1 MRLDHLLSKEYLFWN
16 GEKNRLEDSFYRCF
30 GSVFFGKEGR
40 GFLRAWHAVGVL
52 EQRSGPDPTDTSD
65 CFIVVGLF
73 GVGVLVVNCI
83 VDASIFDLCK
93 QY

>member
-1 MRLDHLLSKEYLFWN
+1 MRLDHLLSKEFLFWN
-16 GEKNRLEDSFYRCF
+16 GKKNRLEDSFKDF
-30 GSVFFGKEGR
+30 GSVFLAKRRR
-40 GFLRAWHAVGVL
+40 GFKGLGML
-52 EQRSGPDPTDTSD
+52 SGFWSSAPDLTPPIRVI
-65 CFIVVGLF
+65 IVCGCLF

>member
-1 MRLDHLLSKEYLFWN
+1 MRLDHLLSKEFLFWN
-16 GEKNRLEDSFYRCF
+16 GKKLTVKDSFKDFWLCHF
-30 GSVFFGKEGR
+30 WQR
-40 GFLRAWHAVGVL
+40 GTGLWLGML
-52 EQRSGPDPTDTSD
+52 SGFWSSAPDLTPPIR
-65 CFIVVGLF
+65 IVIVCGCLF

>member
-1 MRLDHLLSKEYLFWN
+1 MLSGFWSSAPD
-16 GEKNRLEDSFYRCF
+16 LIPP
-30 GSVFFGKEGR
+30 
-40 GFLRAWHAVGVL
+40 LRMA
-52 EQRSGPDPTDTSD
+52 
-65 CFIVVGLF
+65 IVCGCLF

>member
-1 MRLDHLLSKEYLFWN
+1 MRLDHLLSKEFLFWN
-16 GEKNRLEDSFYRCF
+16 GKEDRLEDSFF
-30 GSVFFGKEGR
+30 DMALSFGKEGR
-40 GFLRAWHAVGVL
+40 GFKGLGML
-52 EQRSGPDPTDTSD
+52 SGFWSSAPDLTPPIR
-65 CFIVVGLF
+65 IVIVCGCLF

>member
-1 MRLDHLLSKEYLFWN
+1 MRLDHLLSKEFLFWN
-16 GEKNRLEDSFYRCF
+16 GEKNRLRNSFF
-30 GSVFFGKEGR
+30 DMALSFGKEGR
-40 GFLRAWHAVGVL
+40 GLGLGMLSGFWSSAPDLIPPLR
-52 EQRSGPDPTDTSD
+52 
-65 CFIVVGLF
+65 IVIVCGCLF

>member
-1 MRLDHLLSKEYLFWN
+1 MERQGRPLRIRLKI
-16 GEKNRLEDSFYRCF
+16 F
-30 GSVFFGKEGR
+30 GSVFFGKEEM
-40 GFLRAWHAVGVL
+40 GFFRAWHAVGVL

>member
-1 MRLDHLLSKEYLFWN
+1 MALS
-16 GEKNRLEDSFYRCF
+16 
-30 GSVFFGKEGR
+30 
-40 GFLRAWHAVGVL
+40 FLAKRDGVL
-52 EQRSGPDPTDTSD
+52 GLGMLSGFWSSAPDLTPPGWIDY
-65 CFIVVGLF
+65 FIVVGLF

>member
-1 MRLDHLLSKEYLFWN
+1 MRLDHLLSKEFLFWN
-16 GEKNRLEDSFYRCF
+16 GKRTVREF
-30 GSVFFGKEGR
+30 VFWHGLVFWQRGT
-40 GFLRAWHAVGVL
+40 GFLGL
-52 EQRSGPDPTDTSD
+52 GMLSGFWSSAPDLTPPIRVI
-65 CFIVVGLF
+65 IVCGCLF

>member
-1 MRLDHLLSKEYLFWN
+1 MRLDHLLSKEFLFWN
-16 GEKNRLEDSFYRCF
+16 GKEDRLEDSFKDIWLCF
-30 GSVFFGKEGR
+30 LAKKA
-40 GFLRAWHAVGVL
+40 GFRAWHAVGVL
-52 EQRSGPDPTDTSD
+52 EQRSGPDPTDTD
-65 CFIVVGLF
+65 GYCFCGCLF

>member
-1 MRLDHLLSKEYLFWN
+1 MRLDHLLSKEFLFWN
-16 GEKNRLEDSFYRCF
+16 GKEDRLEDSFID
-30 GSVFFGKEGR
+30 VLALFFWQR
-40 GFLRAWHAVGVL
+40 GTGFWLGMLSGFWSSAPDLTPPLRMV
-52 EQRSGPDPTDTSD
+52 
-65 CFIVVGLF
+65 IVCGCLF

>member
-1 MRLDHLLSKEYLFWN
+1 MERREEPLGN
-16 GEKNRLEDSFYRCF
+16 SFYRCF
-30 GSVFFGKEGR
+30 GSVFLAKRDGV
-40 GFLRAWHAVGVL
+40 LAWHAVGVL

-65 CFIVVGLF
+65 CLVVVVCF

>member
-1 MRLDHLLSKEYLFWN
+1 MRLDHLLSKEFLFWN
-16 GEKNRLEDSFYRCF
+16 GEKNRLEDSFKDVWLCLFWQRRD
-30 GSVFFGKEGR
+30 GV
-40 GFLRAWHAVGVL
+40 LAWHAVGVL
-52 EQRSGPDPTDTSD
+52 EQRSGPDPTVTDGH
-65 CFIVVGLF
+65 CFCGCLF

>member
-1 MRLDHLLSKEYLFWN
+1 MLSGFW
-16 GEKNRLEDSFYRCF
+16 S
-30 GSVFFGKEGR
+30 S
-40 GFLRAWHAVGVL
+40 A
-52 EQRSGPDPTDTSD
+52 PDLTPPIRIDR
-65 CFIVVGLF
+65 FIVVVCF

>member
-1 MRLDHLLSKEYLFWN
+1 MRLDHLLSKDF
-16 GEKNRLEDSFYRCF
+16 CF
-30 GSVFFGKEGR
+30 GTARRTVKRIRFIDVLALFFWQR
-40 GFLRAWHAVGVL
+40 GTGLKGL
-52 EQRSGPDPTDTSD
+52 GMLSGFWSSAPDLTPPIR
-65 CFIVVGLF
+65 IVIVCGCLF

>member
-1 MRLDHLLSKEYLFWN
+1 MALS
-16 GEKNRLEDSFYRCF
+16 
-30 GSVFFGKEGR
+30 
-40 GFLRAWHAVGVL
+40 FLAKRDGVL
-52 EQRSGPDPTDTSD
+52 GLGMLSGFWSSAPDLTPPIRMVTV
-65 CFIVVGLF
+65 FVVGLF

>member
-1 MRLDHLLSKEYLFWN
+1 MRLDHLLSKEFLFWN
-16 GEKNRLEDSFYRCF
+16 GKEDRLEDSFKDFWLCLF
-30 GSVFFGKEGR
+30 WQR
-40 GFLRAWHAVGVL
+40 GTGLKGL
-52 EQRSGPDPTDTSD
+52 GMLSGFWSSAPDLTPPIRMV
-65 CFIVVGLF
+65 IVCGCLF

>member
-1 MRLDHLLSKEYLFWN
+1 MFW
-16 GEKNRLEDSFYRCF
+16 LC
-30 GSVFFGKEGR
+30 FFGKEGR
-40 GFLRAWHAVGVL
+40 GFLGL
-52 EQRSGPDPTDTSD
+52 GMLSGFWSSAPDLTPPIRIDR
-65 CFIVVGLF
+65 FIVVVCF

>member
-1 MRLDHLLSKEYLFWN
+1 MRLDHLLSKEFLFWN
-16 GEKNRLEDSFYRCF
+16 GKKLTVKDSFKDFWLCLFWQR
-30 GSVFFGKEGR
+30 GT
-40 GFLRAWHAVGVL
+40 GFLGL
-52 EQRSGPDPTDTSD
+52 GMLSGFWSSAPDLTPPLRMA
-65 CFIVVGLF
+65 IVCGCLF

>member
-1 MRLDHLLSKEYLFWN
+1 MRLDHLLSKEFLFWN
-16 GEKNRLEDSFYRCF
+16 GEKNRLEDSFKDVWPCLF
-30 GSVFFGKEGR
+30 WQR
-40 GFLRAWHAVGVL
+40 GTGFWLGMLSGFWSSAPDLTPPLRMV
-52 EQRSGPDPTDTSD
+52 
-65 CFIVVGLF
+65 IVCGCLF

>member
-1 MRLDHLLSKEYLFWN
+1 MERRGRPLRIRFIDVLALS
-16 GEKNRLEDSFYRCF
+16 
-30 GSVFFGKEGR
+30 
-40 GFLRAWHAVGVL
+40 FLAKRDGVLAWHAVGVL

>member
-1 MRLDHLLSKEYLFWN
+1 MRLDHLLSKEFLFWN
-16 GEKNRLEDSFYRCF
+16 GKKLTVKDSFKDFWLCLFWQR
-30 GSVFFGKEGR
+30 GT
-40 GFLRAWHAVGVL
+40 GFLGL
-52 EQRSGPDPTDTSD
+52 GMLSGFWSSAPDLTPPMRVA
-65 CFIVVGLF
+65 IVCGCLF

>member
-1 MRLDHLLSKEYLFWN
+1 MERREEPLGNSFFGMALS
-16 GEKNRLEDSFYRCF
+16 
-30 GSVFFGKEGR
+30 FGKEGR
-40 GFLRAWHAVGVL
+40 GLGL
-52 EQRSGPDPTDTSD
+52 GMLSGFWSSAPDLTPPIRVV
-65 CFIVVGLF
+65 IVCGCLF

>member
-1 MRLDHLLSKEYLFWN
+1 MFWLCLFWQR
-16 GEKNRLEDSFYRCF
+16 GT
-30 GSVFFGKEGR
+30 GFF
-40 GFLRAWHAVGVL
+40 RAWHAVGVL

-65 CFIVVGLF
+65 CFVVIGLF

>member
-1 MRLDHLLSKEYLFWN
+1 MRLDHLLSKELMFWN
-16 GEKNRLEDSFYRCF
+16 GKKNRLEDSFF
-30 GSVFFGKEGR
+30 DMALSFGKEGR
-40 GFLRAWHAVGVL
+40 GLGL
-52 EQRSGPDPTDTSD
+52 GMLSGFWSSAPDLTPPIRVI
-65 CFIVVGLF
+65 IVCGCLF

>member
-1 MRLDHLLSKEYLFWN
+1 MERQGRPLRIRFIDVLALFFWQRGTGFWLGMLSGFW
-16 GEKNRLEDSFYRCF
+16 S
-30 GSVFFGKEGR
+30 S
-40 GFLRAWHAVGVL
+40 A
-52 EQRSGPDPTDTSD
+52 PDLTPPGWIDYFS
-65 CFIVVGLF
+65 VVGLF